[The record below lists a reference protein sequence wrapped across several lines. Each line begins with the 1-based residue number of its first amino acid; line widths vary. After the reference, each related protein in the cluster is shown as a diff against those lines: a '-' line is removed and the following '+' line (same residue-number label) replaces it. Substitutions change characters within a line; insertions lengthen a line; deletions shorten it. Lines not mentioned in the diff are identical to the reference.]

1 MKINQKNIKKK
12 KKKKKK
18 KIINIL
24 KKQYNILSIY
34 ITNITLKTM
43 ETNIFNVIYT
53 NNKGKKHKQ
62 KVVITASTYK
72 DLFEKLNKIL
82 NEHCKCK
89 IYQYIGEYSI

>member
-1 MKINQKNIKKK
+1 
-12 KKKKKK
+12 
-18 KIINIL
+18 
-24 KKQYNILSIY
+24 
-34 ITNITLKTM
+34 M

-53 NNKGKKHKQ
+53 NNKGKKYKQ

>member
-1 MKINQKNIKKK
+1 
-12 KKKKKK
+12 
-18 KIINIL
+18 
-24 KKQYNILSIY
+24 
-34 ITNITLKTM
+34 M

-53 NNKGKKHKQ
+53 NNKGKKHK
-62 KVVITASTYK
+62 VVITASSYK